1 MKFYNREDELQELH
15 LLRNTPPSMVV
26 LTGRRRVGKTELIRK
41 FLEDVTGVYFFVDSE
56 KSEKMLI
63 AEFSA
68 QLKECFDLGEYVKI
82 DDWESLLK
90 LIFDIGR
97 DRDVII
103 CIDEFQRF
111 LQLNPSFINQLQKY
125 WDTRSS
131 KSRVFFVLSG
141 SSVGMMNRIFV
152 EQKAPLFKRA
162 QNILFIEPFD
172 FKTINSI
179 LTDLGIADPIT
190 RIEMYALFGGMIH
203 YYTLL
208 EHYGVKSADDAIN
221 KLILRKFAPL
231 KSEVR
236 DTMIES
242 FGREHRT
249 YYSILTA
256 IALGKSTKSEIAN
269 FVDVKVTSLSA
280 YMDNLIAT
288 VGVVRR
294 LVPVTEPAPWRSKKG
309 RYLLNDNFFLFWFRF
324 IFRNMSHH
332 EIGDFEYIRDKIR
345 QGFDSFV
352 GRNFEGICREFL
364 VDLNRQEPG
373 QLPFRFD
380 RIGSWWNRKGD
391 EIDIVALN
399 SETGE
404 ILFAECKWRAAAVG
418 CGVVEDLRRKAALV
432 DWEKGSRREY
442 FAVFSKSGFEKS
454 CMDCCEEYGVL
465 MFDADQIA
473 GPAGWST

>member
-26 LTGRRRVGKTELIRK
+26 LTGRRRVGKTELIKK
-41 FLEDVTGVYFFVDSE
+41 FLEGENGVYFFVDSE

-82 DDWESLLK
+82 EDWDTLLK
-90 LIFDIGR
+90 LVFDIGR
-97 DRDVII
+97 DREVII

-125 WDTRSS
+125 WDTLSAG
-131 KSRVFFVLSG
+131 SRVFFVLSG

-152 EQKAPLFKRA
+152 EQNAPLFKRA

-179 LTDLGIADPIT
+179 LIDSGITDAT
-190 RIEMYALFGGMIH
+190 ARIEMYALFGGMIH

-208 EHYGVKSADDAIN
+208 EHYDVKSADDAIN

-236 DTMIES
+236 DMMIES

-269 FVDVKVTSLSA
+269 FVDVKVTSLSR
-280 YMDNLIAT
+280 YMDDLMNT
-288 VGVVRR
+288 VGVVKRV
-294 LVPVTEPAPWRSKKG
+294 VPVTEPAPWRSKKG
-309 RYLLNDNFFLFWFRF
+309 RYLLNENFFLFWFRF

-332 EIGDFEYIRDKIR
+332 EIGDFEYIGDKIR

-352 GRNFEGICREFL
+352 GRNFEGICREFM
-364 VDLNRQEPG
+364 VDLNRREPG

-399 SETGE
+399 SETDE

-418 CGVVEDLRRKAALV
+418 CGVVEDLRRKATLV

-442 FAVFSKSGFEKS
+442 FAVFSKSGFDGA
-454 CMDCCEEYGVL
+454 CMGYCEENGVL
-465 MFDADQIA
+465 MFDVDQIA
-473 GPAGWST
+473 GYAGRSV